1 MHVTKHRTI
10 DPACLE
16 NPRPEGAESGEHRF
30 AIFVSSPNTFFRKV
44 VGYSGLHL
52 HRQVSYP
59 TVTTG
64 KLVENPKEEPEGMR
78 ESTRNFR
85 EKIHSKDRDP
95 LHNETNIGLNP
106 LTSEKPIWYAGP
118 DIVGSLLQT
127 GRPPKIL
134 RAIRFE
140 PVGVQK
146 EMKSVNLG
154 QASINPARDDFFRK
168 VVEERKGKKKS
179 DPLYYFLKIVASA
192 GCYGIYAEV
201 NRVQTG
207 KNDAKQVGIFSGE
220 MSMTERTCIVETPG
234 P

>member
-44 VGYSGLHL
+44 EGYSGLHL

-95 LHNETNIGLNP
+95 LHSNTTPWLRPFLGDFMA
-106 LTSEKPIWYAGP
+106 TTG
-118 DIVGSLLQT
+118 GS
-127 GRPPKIL
+127 
-134 RAIRFE
+134 A
-140 PVGVQK
+140 
-146 EMKSVNLG
+146 
-154 QASINPARDDFFRK
+154 
-168 VVEERKGKKKS
+168 
-179 DPLYYFLKIVASA
+179 
-192 GCYGIYAEV
+192 
-201 NRVQTG
+201 
-207 KNDAKQVGIFSGE
+207 
-220 MSMTERTCIVETPG
+220 PG
-234 P
+234 PRFRTLILVGLPLGFLR

>member
-44 VGYSGLHL
+44 EGYSGLHL

-95 LHNETNIGLNP
+95 LHLMQLG
-106 LTSEKPIWYAGP
+106 AAH
-118 DIVGSLLQT
+118 LLQFRIPR
-127 GRPPKIL
+127 RPCLP
-134 RAIRFE
+134 AQ
-140 PVGVQK
+140 VCGQQ
-146 EMKSVNLG
+146 SVR
-154 QASINPARDDFFRK
+154 P
-168 VVEERKGKKKS
+168 
-179 DPLYYFLKIVASA
+179 
-192 GCYGIYAEV
+192 
-201 NRVQTG
+201 
-207 KNDAKQVGIFSGE
+207 
-220 MSMTERTCIVETPG
+220 
-234 P
+234 

>member
-44 VGYSGLHL
+44 EGYSGLHL

-95 LHNETNIGLNP
+95 LQ
-106 LTSEKPIWYAGP
+106 W
-118 DIVGSLLQT
+118 
-127 GRPPKIL
+127 
-134 RAIRFE
+134 
-140 PVGVQK
+140 
-146 EMKSVNLG
+146 
-154 QASINPARDDFFRK
+154 
-168 VVEERKGKKKS
+168 
-179 DPLYYFLKIVASA
+179 
-192 GCYGIYAEV
+192 
-201 NRVQTG
+201 
-207 KNDAKQVGIFSGE
+207 
-220 MSMTERTCIVETPG
+220 
-234 P
+234 

>member
-44 VGYSGLHL
+44 EGYSGLHL

-95 LHNETNIGLNP
+95 LQFRPWAP
-106 LTSEKPIWYAGP
+106 LPYSHPGGASTWISPLASVLQVPTFHTTASWQTQATLMP
-118 DIVGSLLQT
+118 DAA
-127 GRPPKIL
+127 P
-134 RAIRFE
+134 
-140 PVGVQK
+140 
-146 EMKSVNLG
+146 SVNRSSPEL
-154 QASINPARDDFFRK
+154 IPR
-168 VVEERKGKKKS
+168 
-179 DPLYYFLKIVASA
+179 
-192 GCYGIYAEV
+192 
-201 NRVQTG
+201 
-207 KNDAKQVGIFSGE
+207 
-220 MSMTERTCIVETPG
+220 
-234 P
+234 